1 MKGDFGR
8 LTFDATRHMRRVL
21 SQQGRVEVDADKNE
35 QTAIILHYL
44 EAMMTDLIGPYAA
57 PIPPASSTFDN
68 FRIVKGDDAT
78 FNFGIDPGHYWVD
91 GVLCE
96 NDAIEPVLF
105 TEQPDVPQD
114 DPPDAGNY
122 LAYLDVWERHLCA
135 DEDPSLREVALG
147 GPDTASRAR
156 LVWQVKLDLLDNVPK
171 PQTLHDEW
179 PDWVARWQPPN
190 RGLLTAEAR
199 MPTDATDPCVTPPDS
214 RYRGL
219 ENQLYRVEVHTP
231 GTAGA
236 ATFTW
241 SRDNGSIVYPIRWLR
256 GATVRV
262 DRLSQDPRFTLKP
275 GDWVEVVDDR
285 VARLGIPGV
294 LGQVNEVDYDELEVT
309 LDAAPGAGYEPGDAA
324 HPMLR
329 RWDHHGETGDI
340 VIAEGA
346 EIDLE
351 DGIVI
356 TFHPAPAAG
365 PAGGTEHEYRTGD
378 YWVFPARVA
387 TGDVEWPQL
396 AAGGP
401 APRGPDGVLHHY
413 APLALIG
420 FSADGTLSSNV
431 DLRRRILEGTDAV

>member
-256 GATVRV
+256 GATG
-262 DRLSQDPRFTLKP
+262 T
-275 GDWVEVVDDR
+275 
-285 VARLGIPGV
+285 
-294 LGQVNEVDYDELEVT
+294 
-309 LDAAPGAGYEPGDAA
+309 
-324 HPMLR
+324 R
-329 RWDHHGETGDI
+329 RSS
-340 VIAEGA
+340 
-346 EIDLE
+346 L
-351 DGIVI
+351 
-356 TFHPAPAAG
+356 AG
-365 PAGGTEHEYRTGD
+365 PALHTEAGRLGGGRRRPCRATRHSRSARAGRTRSTTTSSRSRST
-378 YWVFPARVA
+378 PRRARV
-387 TGDVEWPQL
+387 TSRGTPRIPCSG
-396 AAGGP
+396 AGTTMAKP
-401 APRGPDGVLHHY
+401 VT
-413 APLALIG
+413 
-420 FSADGTLSSNV
+420 S
-431 DLRRRILEGTDAV
+431 

>member
-8 LTFDATRHMRRVL
+8 VTFDATRHMRRVL
-21 SQQGRVEVDADKNE
+21 SQQGRVDVEADANE

-44 EAMMTDLIGPYAA
+44 EAMMADLIGPYAA
-57 PIPPASSTFDN
+57 PIPPAASGFDN

-78 FNFGIDPGHYWVD
+78 FNFAIDPGHYWVD

-96 NDAIEPVLF
+96 NDATEPVLF
-105 TEQPDVPQD
+105 TAQPDFPEADV
-114 DPPDAGNY
+114 PDAGNY
-122 LAYLDVWERHLCA
+122 LAYLDVWERHICA
-135 DEDPSLREVALG
+135 DEDATLREVALG
-147 GPDTASRAR
+147 GPDTASRAH
-156 LVWQVKLDLLDNVPK
+156 LVWQVKVETLDNVPK
-171 PQTLHDEW
+171 PQTVHDEW
-179 PDWVARWQPPN
+179 PEWITRWQPRN
-190 RGLLTAEAR
+190 RGSLTVEAR
-199 MPTDATDPCVTPPDS
+199 MPPDAADPCVTPPDS

-231 GTAGA
+231 GASGT
-236 ATFTW
+236 ATFKW

-256 GATVRV
+256 GAKVRL

-285 VARLGIPGV
+285 SALIGGTGALV
-294 LGQVNEVDYDELEVT
+294 QVDEVDYDELEVT
-309 LDAAPGAGYEPGDAA
+309 LDAAPGISFEPGDAM
-324 HPMLR
+324 HPLLR
-329 RWDHHGETGDI
+329 RWDQRGETGD
-340 VIAEGA
+340 VPLGEGTGL
-346 EIDLE
+346 DLE

-356 TFHPAPAAG
+356 TFHAAPAG
-365 PAGGTEHEYRTGD
+365 DPVHQYRTGD

-413 APLALIG
+413 APLALLGIA
-420 FSADGTLSSNV
+420 ADGTLSSNV

>member
-8 LTFDATRHMRRVL
+8 ITFDATRHMRRVL
-21 SQQGRVEVDADKNE
+21 SQQGRVELEADANE

-57 PIPPASSTFDN
+57 PIPPAGSPFDN
-68 FRIVKGDDAT
+68 FRIVTGDDAT

-114 DPPDAGNY
+114 DPPAAGSY
-122 LAYLDVWERHLCA
+122 LAYLDVWERHLSA
-135 DEDPSLREVALG
+135 DEDPRSREVALG

-171 PQTLHDEW
+171 PATLHDEW
-179 PDWVARWQPPN
+179 PEWIARWQPPN

-199 MPTDATDPCVTPPDS
+199 TPTDATDPCVTPPDS

-219 ENQLYRVEVHTP
+219 ENQLYRVEVHSP
-231 GTAGA
+231 GTAAA
-236 ATFTW
+236 ATFKW

-285 VARLGIPGV
+285 VARLGTPGV
-294 LGQVNEVDYDELEVT
+294 LGQVDEVDYDELEVT
-309 LDAAPGAGYEPGDAA
+309 LDAAPGASYEPGDGA
-324 HPMLR
+324 HPLLR
-329 RWDHHGETGDI
+329 RWDTRGESGDTA
-340 VIAEGA
+340 IAEGA

-356 TFHPAPAAG
+356 TFHAAAAG
-365 PAGGTEHEYRTGD
+365 PAGGAEHEYRTGD